1 MTEEDMFFTHTIVGS
16 ALSLP
21 LGNVP
26 THATPAQ
33 TGLQVNMRDASTS
46 IDQAWKDWVV
56 MQGAYPY
63 IGRPR
68 RAPGALRRS
77 LERYALLIASV
88 GLVLLLAALFVAL
101 AVLGSQ
107 ILKI

>member
-1 MTEEDMFFTHTIVGS
+1 MTEDDMFFTHTIVGS

-21 LGNVP
+21 LGAAP

-33 TGLQVNMRDASTS
+33 GGVQVNMRDASTS
-46 IDQAWKDWVV
+46 LDQVWKDWVV

-68 RAPGALRRS
+68 RAPGALRRG
-77 LERYALLIASV
+77 LERYALLIAVV
-88 GLVLLLAALFVAL
+88 GLLLVSGAVVLAAA
-101 AVLGSQ
+101 AVGIPFFKQ
-107 ILKI
+107 

>member
-21 LGNVP
+21 MGNVP
-26 THATPAQ
+26 VHATPAQ

-46 IDQAWKDWVV
+46 IDRAWKDWVV

-68 RAPGALRRS
+68 RAPGALRRG
-77 LERYALLIASV
+77 LERYALLIAAV
-88 GLVLLLAALFVAL
+88 GLVLASAALPFFI
-101 AVLGSQ
+101 Q
-107 ILKI
+107 